1 MGFCETHGFTPWTS
15 EEESL
20 LREVSANSLPIK
32 ASMHLFPG
40 RTHCAVVG
48 RMARLGLK
56 KRAPGRQVKYVESLA
71 FTTLRQ
77 TLQDHGPLDCKSLA
91 RVAGVSYRRAHEF
104 MKQNRAQMH
113 VASWT
118 RDGGHGYYAAVWKL
132 GAGEDAARPVPITKA
147 EMDRRAALKRKLAKH
162 GEGKKVR
169 AFNPFA
175 AALGLVEA
183 PKGESGRVYIHL
195 TDKDDEYAEAA

>member
-1 MGFCETHGFTPWTS
+1 MGFCELHGFKRWTP
-15 EEESL
+15 EEEAL
-20 LREVSANSLPIK
+20 LRKVCANDLPMK

-40 RTHCAVVG
+40 RTHCAVVD
-48 RMARLGLK
+48 RLAHLGLK
-56 KRAPGRQVKYVESLA
+56 KREPGRQVRYAESLA

-113 VASWT
+113 IASWA
-118 RDGGHGYYAAVWKL
+118 RDGAHGYYAAVWKL
-132 GAGEDAARPVPITKA
+132 GVGEDASRPVPITKA
-147 EMDRRAALKRKLAKH
+147 EMDRRAAVKRKLAKH

-169 AFNPFA
+169 SLNPFA

-183 PKGESGRVYIHL
+183 PKGEPGRVYIHL
-195 TDKDDEYAEAA
+195 TDSPYDELEAA